1 MGKGLGKTK
10 LGVSSVIVETEL
22 RFLCICIL
30 IFSVIKEKPHLL
42 PPITTAT
49 FRNKI
54 VEKTKLFRKQVGFP
68 L

>member
-10 LGVSSVIVETEL
+10 VGVSSVIGETEL

-49 FRNKI
+49 FQEQNCLENKI
-54 VEKTKLFRKQVGFP
+54 V
-68 L
+68 